1 MFSSTPR
8 AASLLWIAPSVCEML
23 QAAAGGLSLRLCS
36 HTRPISQTGTA
47 GVILLRMDVVIVRL
61 DVHLA
66 SRLAGSTRGLQRERQ
81 WGGSFIWR
89 GVSAYFWHLKD
100 DSPQPS
106 SSASLLSPLIPSPS
120 SSQPQATGV
129 ITTKRPQ

>member
-1 MFSSTPR
+1 MFGSTPQ
-8 AASLLWIAPSVCEML
+8 SSPFLWIEPSVCEML
-23 QAAAGGLSLRLCS
+23 QAAAGSLSLRLCS

-61 DVHLA
+61 YVHLA
-66 SRLAGSTRGLQRERQ
+66 SRLAWSTRGLEEERQ
-81 WGGSFIWR
+81 WGGSFGSVG

-106 SSASLLSPLIPSPS
+106 SSASLLSLLSPS
-120 SSQPQATGV
+120 QAPLYISQPPH
-129 ITTKRPQ
+129 TT

>member
-1 MFSSTPR
+1 MFGSSPQ
-8 AASLLWIAPSVCEML
+8 AAPLLWIEPSVCEML
-23 QAAAGGLSLRLCS
+23 QAAAGSLSLRLCS

-66 SRLAGSTRGLQRERQ
+66 SWLAGSTCGLEQERQ
-81 WGGSFIWR
+81 WGGSF
-89 GVSAYFWHLKD
+89 GSVGGASAYFWHLKD

-106 SSASLLSPLIPSPS
+106 SSTSLLCLLSPSLAPLWLPH
-120 SSQPQATGV
+120 
-129 ITTKRPQ
+129 TTL